1 MTAVIRAHANGL
13 AAIASV
19 AAIWLWT
26 WRHLAIEWRFNDQY
40 AFGYAVPWLAVCLAW
55 PRLRQSSGK
64 DAQPVAEGSRRRWLA
79 LAWLAIP
86 LFLLAEL
93 FRRQDPTWRLVGW
106 LMTSAATLLTVG
118 WLGQI
123 GSAPLVRTLAFPLAF
138 AWLALP
144 WPSLIEN
151 PLTLGLLHF
160 VTRITADVLNWMGI
174 AALQRGNLIELRN
187 AVVGVD
193 TACSGVQSF
202 QAALMA
208 TLFMGELVR
217 LSVMRRLILVV
228 GGALAALAA
237 NLARV
242 LTLAWLASQQGEA
255 AIDRYHDRVGGVAT
269 LALFLVIALLAS
281 LLSHRK
287 AAITPPPAVG
297 APAVPWPRWRFEGRH
312 GLAWLLAVVLVPLLA
327 QWWFR
332 SGVCGDFAERTT
344 PLWRIKAS
352 HLPGGW
358 RVRQEPFIPE
368 EIRLLRF
375 TQATALDL
383 WSAASGYAQ
392 VTHLFWAPEATVPS
406 QAFSHRPEIC
416 LPSAGWQRV
425 GSPQPATVMVHG
437 VQVDGSLFI
446 FRLDGIEETVF
457 HAVWYGGKPLALGR
471 PPRSLGGRA
480 SRFALLWN
488 APTRLGHE
496 TLTVFLR
503 GAGNPQ
509 ERHRRLEVVLG
520 TVLEPATSSPAKTNP
535 RQTRPE

>member
-1 MTAVIRAHANGL
+1 MIAAIRAPANGL

-40 AFGYAVPWLAVCLAW
+40 AFGYAVPWLAVFLAW
-55 PRLRQSSGK
+55 QRLRQSSGK
-64 DAQPVAEGSRRRWLA
+64 DAQPIADGSRRRWLA
-79 LAWLAIP
+79 LAWLAVP

-106 LMTSAATLLTVG
+106 LMTSAATLLTVA

-123 GSAPLVRTLAFPLAF
+123 GGAPLVRTLAFPLAF

-160 VTRITADVLNWMGI
+160 VTRITADVLNWVGI

-217 LSVMRRLILVV
+217 LSGVRRLVLVV
-228 GGALAALAA
+228 GGALAAFAA

-242 LTLAWLASQQGEA
+242 MTLAWLASQQGEA
-255 AIDRYHDRVGGVAT
+255 AIDRHHDQVGGVAT
-269 LALFLVIALLAS
+269 LALFLAIMFFAWGLSRQKAS
-281 LLSHRK
+281 SAPL
-287 AAITPPPAVG
+287 PAVG
-297 APAVPWPRWRFEGRH
+297 ASAVSWPRWRFGGWQ
-312 GLAWLLAVVLVPLLA
+312 GLAWLLAVALVPLLTH
-327 QWWFR
+327 WWFR
-332 SGVCGDFAERTT
+332 SGAGGGLVEQTK
-344 PLWRIKAS
+344 PLWSVKTSRLAD
-352 HLPGGW
+352 GW
-358 RVRQEPFIPE
+358 RVRQEPFAPE
-368 EIRLLRF
+368 EFRLLRF
-375 TQATALDL
+375 THATAVGL
-383 WSAASGYAQ
+383 WSAATGYAQ
-392 VTHLFWAPEATVPS
+392 VTHLFWAPAATVPS
-406 QAFSHRPEIC
+406 QAFSHTPEIC
-416 LPSAGWQRV
+416 LSSAGWQRV
-425 GSPQPATVMVHG
+425 GPPQPTTVVVHG
-437 VQVDGSLFI
+437 VQVDGALFV

-457 HAVWYGGKPLALGR
+457 HAVWYGGEPLSLGR

-488 APTRLGHE
+488 APARLGHE

-503 GAGNPQ
+503 GAGNPK
-509 ERHRRLEVVLG
+509 ERYRRLGVVLD
-520 TVLEPATSSPAKTNP
+520 TVLEPATSSPEKTNR
-535 RQTRPE
+535 RQTRTE